1 MQVPFDLSITIN
13 PPSAHVSPLGLDA
26 PYAADVTFGRNG
38 QARTIRM
45 FLKDGRKSAK
55 VDAFAALV
63 ANAAIGSQAH
73 RNICADLG
81 INPHEVV
88 YG

>member
-13 PPSAHVSPLGLDA
+13 PPSAHVSPLGLAA
-26 PYAADVTFGRNG
+26 PYAADVTFGRDG
-38 QARTIRM
+38 KARTIRM
-45 FLKDGRKSAK
+45 FLKDGRKATK
-55 VDAFAALV
+55 ADALAALV
-63 ANAAIGSQAH
+63 INAAIGSQAH

-81 INPHEVV
+81 INLSEVV

>member
-13 PPSAHVSPLGLDA
+13 PPSAHVSPLGLDN
-26 PYAADVTFGRNG
+26 PYAADVTFGRDG
-38 QARTIRM
+38 KARTIRM
-45 FLKDGRKSAK
+45 FLKDGRKATK
-55 VDAFAALV
+55 FDAFASLV